1 MEKPSTKYLQKLMG
15 FPTGPAIATDKP
27 KRQRSKVLN
36 DIYQEDLDR
45 VRRLPQIFTFF
56 DVFKYSEMST
66 APNQY
71 TSSLIKRFIRD
82 GLAKEL
88 YTPNTT
94 PIHLRKYEVGSTF
107 DEVAFIDETI
117 RNLPDQFSAADL
129 SFLLR
134 EYHSPSSSAKLIN
147 KDLLTKGRII
157 SKKINSRVIVY
168 TKGTYYE

>member
-1 MEKPSTKYLQKLMG
+1 MKKPDTKYLQMILG

-107 DEVAFIDETI
+107 DEEAFIDETI
-117 RNLPDQFSAADL
+117 RNLPDQFSSVDL
-129 SFLLR
+129 SFLLKG
-134 EYHSPSSSAKLIN
+134 YHSPSSSAKLII
-147 KDLLTKGRII
+147 KGLITKGRII
-157 SKKINSRVIVY
+157 SIKLNSRVIKYEKV
-168 TKGTYYE
+168 TK